1 MRKRVVAGLLLL
13 LLLCLAGCGKGKEE
27 RISESNVV
35 EIKKDGSVKHTMK
48 DEFPSEYYDGELLKD
63 FVMREASEYNK
74 EYGKDAISI
83 KKLDT
88 EDEQVTLVMEYKTS
102 EDYEQ
107 FNGYSFYCGTI
118 ADAREAGYD
127 FSETEL
133 LEAGFEPE
141 KGTTQE
147 TPSIGEEQLLGMGSR
162 RILIVDVPQGENLL
176 VETSGKI
183 LYINGAEYI
192 KKNIAMIEGDNSM
205 PAYLVYK

>member
-1 MRKRVVAGLLLL
+1 MKKRVVAGLLLL
-13 LLLCLAGCGKGKEE
+13 LLLCLAGCGKGKEG
-27 RISESNVV
+27 RISESNIV

-107 FNGYSFYCGTI
+107 FNGFFWYFNVFILG
-118 ADAREAGYD
+118 
-127 FSETEL
+127 
-133 LEAGFEPE
+133 
-141 KGTTQE
+141 
-147 TPSIGEEQLLGMGSR
+147 GESR
-162 RILIVDVPQGENLL
+162 YG
-176 VETSGKI
+176 G
-183 LYINGAEYI
+183 YI
-192 KKNIAMIEGDNSM
+192 KTFF
-205 PAYLVYK
+205 